1 MSTEINN
8 QVVQMTFDNKQ
19 FEKGAA
25 DTMKTIDKLKV
36 SLNFSGVKDGLK
48 HISAQ
53 ISTLP
58 NLVANGVGSSVQNTF
73 SHTWSITDQFI
84 RKMTDS
90 VMRNVHQ
97 MTSQLNV
104 FKDSIS
110 GGFSEYETQIGAVQT
125 IWANTKDDGKT
136 LADITKVL
144 DELNDYADKTIYNYS
159 EMTKNIGTFT
169 AAGVDLYESSDAI
182 QGIANLAAM
191 SGSTSTQASTA
202 MYQLSQALA
211 AGRVSLMDWN
221 SVVNAGMGGKV
232 FQKVLIETAR
242 EMGTIS
248 NELAT
253 GLENGTEVF
262 RNTLTE
268 NGWITSEVLTEALTK
283 FTDTS
288 TELGR
293 TATDAATKVKTFTQ
307 LIGKIKETIGSGWA
321 QSWEY
326 IIGDFES
333 ARELFTDISNAVE
346 NLLEPSITARN
357 EMLAYWSGVNQKN
370 KQSEEV
376 LEEQTEHQK
385 KIEALA
391 KRVIAGDFGN
401 VDSGRYDAL
410 SALGV
415 DYREVQNAVNALY
428 GMPPAFE
435 LIADSEEKAGKK
447 SVEAITGREYAI
459 MGLTNIANELV
470 RVFNYIHGGIGEVF
484 KPLSGEKLTELSKR
498 FYELTESM
506 RPSPESLKALRSV
519 VTIVA
524 RLIKIGGKL
533 GKSVVKGIKDA
544 LDTIVGEDTL
554 TKFFNGIVDAGEAF
568 RSFELELEKNGVW
581 ETISNGVSIAIKAL
595 ANLPETIRRCYEA
608 AKDYFAGLEGLKPTE
623 ALHKMFTDLSNSM
636 TDLFTVAGQGENAA
650 GPLGAFGEFA
660 KSVLDFLASVGN
672 AIGGSGAMA
681 AAKINQVT
689 TMLTKMWNALGL
701 TEFIDIF
708 NPIKLLNAFGKAL
721 HKILEDLTIE
731 DIEALGLVLFFGEL
745 RKLIGSFGMLAKSL
759 TNVTNSISSPLSRL
773 IKTLEM
779 NMRSLPQ
786 ILMMLSVSMLSLAGS
801 VWILSQIETDKAL
814 INAGIILGLMGAL
827 LGIAAIIKKMQKKVE
842 GVEEVSYLPLIG
854 TILSLVY
861 AVQTLTLLAAGVSF
875 ISKYTDIWAGFGFIT
890 ATLGFMLGVIVILQA
905 TTNSLGRFGSLTKTA
920 GAFISL
926 ATALNFMM
934 APLITIAWLSTFD
947 NLDFNS
953 AVWVVHSM
961 TGILGAILLITT
973 YATSSGDILATSGAF
988 ILLGIALNAMLIPIY
1003 AISKLAG
1010 ENPDIYYAIGMIG
1023 AVAAVMMGILSL
1035 ATIFTGAGDILATG
1049 AAFILLGVA
1058 LNIMAKSIGGL
1069 TELDGEKLKG
1079 AVKAIK
1085 GIAIAL
1091 GALIGVLGILTI
1103 VLQAF
1108 GFGWLVPVL
1117 IGSLALLVVSFAAL
1131 GFAISKVLDSLTNF
1145 SDGLIR
1151 FSDHDFKNF
1160 GRNITQILD
1169 GVATNS
1175 EKMGST
1181 LSKVLIE
1188 LAKAIKANAGD
1199 LAEAIGILFASL
1211 LVMFNKVLIEM
1222 SPVVVETVGLIVDL
1236 IAAVLVEAITT
1247 LGYWMLKGLLKG
1259 ITLGLQAAG
1268 EEVPALIEA
1277 LNFFLN
1283 EVGDALLANSSDIHS
1298 GCEKIMEGI
1307 GKCLFGE
1314 DFSGD
1319 WSDGFGIAIAAAL
1332 AAVVVNPTSIVGA
1345 AAIALG
1351 ASIASA
1357 ITKGISAD
1365 KATEKK
1371 LENSVAGNT
1380 DYWNNVN
1387 AIVGAPNS
1395 SGPQKFETWEDQ
1407 LDRQYNGFTHAI
1419 GPQLPKYM
1427 KEAEKIGDNITAGV
1441 VKGVDNGEKDIVN
1454 AADRNAN
1461 AVIGAYETTL
1471 DINSPSGEG
1480 IRIGRFLVEGIRVG
1494 MDSGVYSLRSSAIR
1508 MCNEIVRACKQ
1519 TLDIH
1524 SPSKVGITIGNFF
1537 SKGVSEG
1544 VAEGTKETVNSATD
1558 MATALQ
1564 DGVWDVIKETDF
1576 GKGIAEMFGSLTNMK
1591 DVLDGKS
1598 GKSLTDVLSDKL
1610 GFGDLGL
1617 ETTITPV
1624 MDMSNV
1630 YSSVSD
1636 INSMF
1641 GSQSLG
1647 LSDLNSSLN
1656 TNLSIDKIQNG
1667 SYDGSNV
1674 VASIAKLDAR
1684 MDALASAISS
1694 IQIRMDTGA
1703 LVGSIAGPMDTALGQ
1718 RAIYAGRGI
1727 R

>member
-58 NLVANGVGSSVQNTF
+58 NLVANGVGSSIHNTF
-73 SHTWSITDQFI
+73 NRTWSVTDQFI
-84 RKMTDS
+84 RRMTDS

-97 MTSQLNV
+97 MNSQLNV

-136 LADITKVL
+136 LADITKIL
-144 DELNDYADKTIYNYS
+144 DELNDYADKTIYNFS
-159 EMTKNIGTFT
+159 EMTRNIGTFT
-169 AAGVDLYESSDAI
+169 AAGVGLEESSKAI

-211 AGRVSLMDWN
+211 AGRVSLQDWN
-221 SVVNAGMGGKV
+221 SVVNAGMGGKT
-232 FQKVLIETAR
+232 FQKVLIQTAR

-268 NGWITSEVLTEALTK
+268 YGWITSDVLTEALTK

-288 TELGR
+288 TELGK

-307 LIGKIKETIGSGWA
+307 LIETVKETIGSGWA

-333 ARELFTDISNAVE
+333 ARDLFTDISNAVGS
-346 NLLEPSITARN
+346 LLEPSITARN
-357 EMLAYWSGVNQKN
+357 EMLAYWSGVNQNN

-401 VDSGRYDAL
+401 ADTGRYDAL

-415 DYREVQNAVNALY
+415 DYREVQNAVNALL

-435 LIADSEEKAGKK
+435 IIADSEEKAGKK
-447 SVEAITGREYAI
+447 SIEAMTGREYAI

-470 RVFNYIHGGIGEVF
+470 RVFNYIRGGIGEVF
-484 KPLSGEKLTELSKR
+484 KPLSGEKLTDLSKR

-506 RPSPESLKALRSV
+506 RPSTKSLKALRSV

-524 RLIKIGGKL
+524 RLVKMGGKL
-533 GKSVVKGIKDA
+533 SKSVVNGIKDA

-554 TKFFNGIVDAGEAF
+554 NKFFDGIVNAGEAF

-581 ETISNGVSIAIKAL
+581 ETISNGVSMAIKAL
-595 ANLPETIRRCYEA
+595 ANLPETIKSCYEA

-636 TDLFTVAGQGENAA
+636 TDLFTVAGQGEDAA

-660 KSVLDFLASVGN
+660 SSVLDFLASVGN
-672 AIGGSGAMA
+672 AIGGSGEMA

-731 DIEALGLVLFFGEL
+731 DIEAVGLVLFFNEL
-745 RKLIGSFGMLAKSL
+745 KKLMSSFGGLAKSL
-759 TNVTNSISSPLSRL
+759 TTLSSSISNPLSKL
-773 IKTLEM
+773 IKTLDQ

-801 VWILSQIETDKAL
+801 VWILSQIETGKAL
-814 INAGIILGLMGAL
+814 INAGIILALMGAL

-842 GVEEVSYLPLIG
+842 GVEEMSYLPLIG

-875 ISKYTDIWAGFGFIT
+875 ISNYTDIWAGFGFIT
-890 ATLGFMLGVIVILQA
+890 ATLGFMLGVIVILQT
-905 TTNSLGRFGSLTKTA
+905 TTNSLGRFGNLTKTA

-947 NLDFNS
+947 NLDFDS
-953 AVWVVHSM
+953 ALWIINTM
-961 TGILGAILLITT
+961 TAILGAILLITT

-1003 AISKLAG
+1003 AITKLAG
-1010 ENPDIYYAIGMIG
+1010 ESPDVYYAIGMIG
-1023 AVAAVMMGILSL
+1023 AIAAVMMGILSL
-1035 ATIFTGAGDILATG
+1035 ATIFTGAGDILATS
-1049 AAFILLGVA
+1049 AAFVLVGIALNTMAKGMVELAKIPAKKMETVVKTIKSVVITLGVV
-1058 LNIMAKSIGGL
+1058 IGILG
-1069 TELDGEKLKG
+1069 
-1079 AVKAIK
+1079 VVS
-1085 GIAIAL
+1085 
-1091 GALIGVLGILTI
+1091 GALQFLGIGW
-1103 VLQAF
+1103 VL
-1108 GFGWLVPVL
+1108 PL
-1117 IGSLALLVVSFAAL
+1117 IIGALALLIFSFSAFAAS
-1131 GFAISKVLDSLTNF
+1131 ISKVLNALSDF
-1145 SDGLIR
+1145 SDALIR
-1151 FSDHDFKNF
+1151 FTNADFKNF
-1160 GRNITQILD
+1160 GKNIATILMSIAANSKLM
-1169 GVATNS
+1169 GATL
-1175 EKMGST
+1175 KT
-1181 LSKVLIE
+1181 VLIN
-1188 LAKAIKANAGD
+1188 IKKVIKETAPD
-1199 LAEAIGILFASL
+1199 IAEALGAMFASL
-1211 LVMFNKVLIEM
+1211 LIMFNKVIIEM
-1222 SPVVVETVGLIVDL
+1222 SPVIVETVGLVIDL
-1236 IAAVLVEAITT
+1236 VAAILVEATVT
-1247 LGYWMLKGLLKG
+1247 LGYWLLKG
-1259 ITLGLQAAG
+1259 ILRGITAGLTAAS
-1268 EEVPALIEA
+1268 EEIPALISA
-1277 LNFFLN
+1277 LDTFLN
-1283 EVGDALLANSSDIHS
+1283 TLGDSLLSNGDSIRG
-1298 GCEKIMEGI
+1298 GCSKVMDGI

-1314 DFSGD
+1314 EFEGK
-1319 WSDGFGIAIAAAL
+1319 WAGGFASVIAAAL
-1332 AAVVVNPTSIVGA
+1332 SLTPTGPTSLIGV

-1351 ASIASA
+1351 AAIAGQIADSMTHSDMYVDLSTNTTADKYSENSYPELKKAGMTDEEIASA
-1357 ITKGISAD
+1357 TADGKLVGENWAVGYKNGVSANKHLAEESGEEIAAGMAEGI
-1365 KATEKK
+1365 
-1371 LENSVAGNT
+1371 
-1380 DYWNNVN
+1380 
-1387 AIVGAPNS
+1387 
-1395 SGPQKFETWEDQ
+1395 
-1407 LDRQYNGFTHAI
+1407 
-1419 GPQLPKYM
+1419 
-1427 KEAEKIGDNITAGV
+1427 
-1441 VKGVDNGEKDIVN
+1441 DNGYESDVKP
-1454 AADRNAN
+1454 
-1461 AVIGAYETTL
+1461 AVRKTSDQTL
-1471 DINSPSGEG
+1471 AEYRRGFKISSPSREG
-1480 IRIGRFLVEGIRVG
+1480 IEIGRFLVEGIRVG
-1494 MDSGVYSLRSSAIR
+1494 MENGIIPLRNTAAHI
-1508 MCNEIVRACKQ
+1508 CGEVINACKQ

-1524 SPSKVGITIGNFF
+1524 SPSKVGMSIGGFF
-1537 SKGVSEG
+1537 SKGVSKGIEDEG
-1544 VAEGTKETVNSATD
+1544 KNTVDTSTD
-1558 MATALQ
+1558 MALAVK
-1564 DGVWDVIKETDF
+1564 DAVVGVLGETEF
-1576 GKGIAEMFGSLTNMK
+1576 GKNIMDMFGSLSNVK
-1591 DVLDGKS
+1591 DMISGKS
-1598 GKSLTDVLSDKL
+1598 GTSLVDTLMDKL
-1610 GFGDLGL
+1610 GFEDLNL

-1624 MDMSNV
+1624 MDMSNI
-1630 YSSVSD
+1630 YSGVSD

-1641 GSQSLG
+1641 GSQSVA